1 MDKDFYIENKILK
14 KYKGKE
20 KEAVIPEGVISIGD
34 WAFYDCKSLTSVII
48 PEGVRHIG
56 YRAFYNCS
64 NIASITIPRGVKS
77 IYNEAFKGCKKMT
90 KADLPEG
97 LKDIGSRLFSGCT
110 LLTSMTI
117 PKGVTAI
124 GANTFEGCTSLK
136 TVSIPESVT
145 YIGDSAF
152 RGCSTLSKVTIPENV
167 MYIGDKLFDGCESLS
182 AIVLPQNG
190 DVDWLVHLKPNGLLG
205 DGFSSYMNELCR
217 SENENG
223 MTFLIAKTN
232 KWPTKWKKLFFASYI
247 YSDTRAAML
256 LADKRGELSRYAS
269 MRNVDEDELRDRM
282 LSDLG
287 LDEHRCKYYDLGNT
301 TIIVRLLPDFRFSLE
316 MPNGTAV
323 KSLPKKG
330 ADQEKYTAAKTDFAQ
345 IKKDVV
351 KIWKNRV
358 DKLLRD
364 FLSGRECTAE
374 YWKRI
379 YGGNPILH
387 GVACLLVWEQGGEYF
402 IRIDGGT
409 VHYNGTPYELT
420 DKPIRLAHPMEMA
433 GAEVNGWQKYFT
445 SHGLKQPFEQIWEPV
460 EAMEM
465 VKPGRY
471 DGCTVPLY
479 ALMNKEKHGIIMEG
493 QKKLVLQDCAADL
506 VFIKGH
512 HDWVNNEF
520 EVRNFRFD
528 QYTRQVNHIVTHLD
542 KVTVAGRIKKDDVTV
557 ARWFDRFTLAQIAE
571 FIKLAQEAN
580 AVNVLA
586 QLLEYRNTHFAYFDP
601 MDEFTLE

>member
-1 MDKDFYIENKILK
+1 
-14 KYKGKE
+14 
-20 KEAVIPEGVISIGD
+20 
-34 WAFYDCKSLTSVII
+34 
-48 PEGVRHIG
+48 
-56 YRAFYNCS
+56 
-64 NIASITIPRGVKS
+64 
-77 IYNEAFKGCKKMT
+77 
-90 KADLPEG
+90 
-97 LKDIGSRLFSGCT
+97 
-110 LLTSMTI
+110 
-117 PKGVTAI
+117 
-124 GANTFEGCTSLK
+124 
-136 TVSIPESVT
+136 
-145 YIGDSAF
+145 
-152 RGCSTLSKVTIPENV
+152 
-167 MYIGDKLFDGCESLS
+167 
-182 AIVLPQNG
+182 
-190 DVDWLVHLKPNGLLG
+190 
-205 DGFSSYMNELCR
+205 MNELCR
-217 SENENG
+217 SADEAE
-223 MTFLIAKTN
+223 MALLIAKAN
-232 KWPTKWKKLFFASYI
+232 KLPAKEKEMFFVSYI

-301 TIIVRLLPDFRFSLE
+301 TIIVRLLSDFRFSLE

-351 KIWKNRV
+351 KIWKNRA

-445 SHGLKQPFEQIWEPV
+445 SHSLKQPFEQIWEPV
-460 EAMEM
+460 EAVEM

-512 HDWVNNEF
+512 HDWINNEF

-557 ARWFDRFTLAQIAE
+557 ARWFDRFTLAQITE
-571 FIKLAQEAN
+571 FIKLAQKSN
-580 AVNVLA
+580 AINVLA
-586 QLLEYRNTHFAYFDP
+586 QLLEYKNTHFAYFDP